1 MGPFRPYAFVS
12 VLIRQF
18 GRKKIK
24 EDDPNRMNES
34 LRKRPFLGLHW
45 KGFLWVSLLLLG
57 LSSVFYALNHHYLV
71 SQFRSQQ
78 FTEFTYLRR
87 QINGLLTRTTDRLIR
102 LSGALASMT
111 NLSEALRWQNLD
123 QATKVIPTDYYANLG
138 YELDIHRIELYTLEA
153 ELIWRWAQADDGTI
167 PDTLIQHTVLQVR
180 SEERPVSLLICRP
193 QCLFYAFVPIL
204 SQGKNIGVMAIGQ
217 SIADFVIEFNMV
229 TNTNL
234 ALIMPL
240 RPDVERGVL
249 EPWSAR
255 IAAVTSPET
264 MTPLVQDLAQRLKGP
279 AMLNEGQIV
288 KWNGSSYDIH
298 HIPLSEFMREL
309 EGSIL
314 LVSDVTDR
322 INRIDEAARQG
333 LFITI
338 IALAVAE
345 LGLVYLIGVPIR
357 RLEFFAHRLPLL
369 AAGGYQQAKEFFSAR
384 RESILLRDEVDILY
398 ESALLLSHQLEENS
412 EAIAKKNQEL
422 ALERDFIQGLLASAQ
437 VLVMTQT
444 RYGVIRMANDFAAHL
459 TGYTPDELYGRR
471 FTDLIGDPKAHQ
483 GILKRL
489 ESLNTDGQK
498 RLEHEHTLVR
508 NDGDRRQIVW
518 IHTPLKAE
526 HTDGTAILSVGL
538 DVTKRVKAESRMR
551 WLANHDPLTGLV
563 NRRRFLEEVTRA
575 LAESIRTRQT
585 SALLLYDLD
594 HFKEINDTSGHA
606 AGDALLRFIAEEI
619 RARARKS
626 DIVARLGGDEFGVL
640 MPQTDG
646 YGAESF
652 AQKLTELIRSKVF
665 PYGEKRYR
673 IGVSIGIALLPHHGN
688 DVQELM
694 ANADMAMF
702 EAKRAGRSRA
712 HLFTYEHGHAAQL
725 TQTVFWKDVLIRAL
739 GEENLFFQF
748 QPVVDSST
756 GAIVYHE
763 ALLRLRMADGRIA
776 SPAEFLVHVQR
787 AELSY
792 ELDMFVVRTALNTLF
807 ADPTKHLSINL
818 TTAAFADDNWTRLL
832 IEAVRDR
839 GLDPNRLIFEIT
851 ETAVIAD
858 MDKAKEI
865 ADAITKHGFRFAVD
879 DFGAGFSS
887 LYYLKQLPISY
898 VKLDRSLVKHVAMDK
913 GELDFVNAITTM
925 VHAFGKQVV
934 GEGVEDNETLSI
946 LKRIGVDF
954 VQGYFIGKP
963 STDDCNWYKGTSPMK
978 TSSS

>member
-1 MGPFRPYAFVS
+1 
-12 VLIRQF
+12 
-18 GRKKIK
+18 
-24 EDDPNRMNES
+24 MNDS

-45 KGFLWVSLLLLG
+45 KGFLWVSLLLLA
-57 LSSVFYALNHHYLV
+57 LSSVFYVLNRHYLV

-78 FTEFTYLRR
+78 DTEFTYLRR

-111 NLSEALRWQNLD
+111 NLGEALRWRDRHEAAKL
-123 QATKVIPTDYYANLG
+123 IPNAYYANLG
-138 YELDIHRIELYTLEA
+138 YELEIHRIELYTLDSD
-153 ELIWRWAQADDGTI
+153 LIWRWAQANDGTI
-167 PDTLIQHTVLQVR
+167 PDTLVQHTVLQVR
-180 SEERPVSLLICRP
+180 NEERPVSLLVCQP

-204 SQGKNIGVMAIGQ
+204 SQGENVGVMAIGQ
-217 SIADFVIEFNMV
+217 SIADFVIEFNVV

-249 EPWSAR
+249 QPWSAR
-255 IAAVTSPET
+255 IAAVTSPE
-264 MTPLVQDLAQRLKGP
+264 MINPLLQDLALRLDGP
-279 AMLNEGQIV
+279 ATLNEGKIV
-288 KWNGSSYDIH
+288 KWNGSNYDIH
-298 HIPLSEFMREL
+298 HIPLSEFMHDL

-314 LVSDVTDR
+314 LVSDVTER
-322 INRIDEAARQG
+322 LSRIDEAARQS

-357 RLEFFAHRLPLL
+357 RLELFAHRLPLL
-369 AAGGYQQAKEFFSAR
+369 AAGGYQQARNFFSAR
-384 RESILLRDEVDILY
+384 RESVLLRDEVDILY
-398 ESALLLSHQLEENS
+398 ESAVLLSHQLEENS

-422 ALERDFIQGLLASAQ
+422 AMERDFIHGLLTSAQ

-444 RYGVIRMANDFAAHL
+444 RHGVIRMANDFAAQL
-459 TGYTPDELYGRR
+459 TGYTPEQLYGRR
-471 FTDLIGDPKAHQ
+471 FTELIGDSKAHQ
-483 GILKRL
+483 VILRRL
-489 ESLNTDGQK
+489 ESLNTEGQK
-498 RLEHEHTLVR
+498 RLEHEHALVR

-518 IHTPLKAE
+518 VHTSLKTE
-526 HTDGTAILSVGL
+526 QIDGTAILSVGL

-563 NRRRFLEEVTRA
+563 NRRRFLEEVSRA
-575 LAESIRTRQT
+575 LNESIRSRQT

-606 AGDALLRFIAEEI
+606 AGDALLRFVAEEI

-646 YGAESF
+646 YGAEAF
-652 AQKLTELIRSKVF
+652 AQKLTELFRARVF
-665 PYGEKRYR
+665 PFGEKRYR
-673 IGVSIGIALLPHHGN
+673 IGVSIGIALLPHHGS
-688 DVQELM
+688 DVQELL

-712 HLFTYEHGHAAQL
+712 HLFTYEQGHADQL

-739 GEENLFFQF
+739 AEGDLFFHF
-748 QPVVDSST
+748 QPVVQSSSRD
-756 GAIVYHE
+756 IVYHE

-776 SPAEFLVHVQR
+776 SPAEFLGHGQR
-787 AELSY
+787 AGLSY
-792 ELDMFVVRTALNTLF
+792 ELDLFVVRTALNTLY
-807 ADPTKHLSINL
+807 ADPEKRLSINL
-818 TTAAFADDNWTRLL
+818 TTAAFTDDSWTQPL
-832 IEAVRDR
+832 IEAVREQR
-839 GLDPNRLIFEIT
+839 FDPKRLIFEIT

-887 LYYLKQLPISY
+887 LYYLKQLPIAY
-898 VKLDRSLVKHVAMDK
+898 VKLDRSLVKNIATDK
-913 GELDFVNAITTM
+913 DERDFVNAITTM

-934 GEGVEDNETLSI
+934 GEGVEDYETLSI
-946 LKRIGVDF
+946 LNKIGVDF
-954 VQGYFIGKP
+954 VQGYYIGRP
-963 STDDCNWYKGTSPMK
+963 SADSSSLYSSSFPKK